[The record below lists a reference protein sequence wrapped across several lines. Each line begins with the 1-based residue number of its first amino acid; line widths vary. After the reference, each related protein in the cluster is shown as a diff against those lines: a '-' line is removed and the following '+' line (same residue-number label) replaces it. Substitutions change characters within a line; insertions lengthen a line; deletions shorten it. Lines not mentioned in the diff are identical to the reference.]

1 MLEYVRQFISQ
12 YIELTEE
19 EFQTLASKLQL
30 VSFDKKTKLVN
41 IGEVATTFYFVL
53 KGISR
58 RYFYRGKQ
66 EVITHLIKEGGMM
79 GSVIS
84 FITGEPSCY
93 VLETIEPVTAYSLS
107 KKDLD
112 ELYSTNKKW
121 EKFGRKI
128 MTAFFLQLES
138 QILDNIRYSTK
149 ERFINFMKHNPE
161 LVLRVP
167 QKYLASYLEIQ
178 PETFSRLK
186 HLMVKEK

>member
-1 MLEYVRQFISQ
+1 MLEYFRQFINRH
-12 YIELTEE
+12 IELSEE
-19 EFQTLASKLQL
+19 EFQLLASKLRV
-30 VSFDKKTKLVN
+30 VSFDKKTKLVE
-41 IGEVATTFYFVL
+41 IGDVATNIYFVF

-84 FITGEPSCY
+84 FITGEPSRY
-93 VLETIEPVTAYSLS
+93 VLETIEPVTAYALS
-107 KKDLD
+107 KKELD
-112 ELYSTNKKW
+112 ELFLSDKRW

-128 MTAFFLQLES
+128 ITAFFLQTEK
-138 QILDNIRYSTK
+138 QILDNIRYTTK
-149 ERFINFMKHNPE
+149 ERFVNFMKQNPD
-161 LVLRVP
+161 LVMRVP

>member
-1 MLEYVRQFISQ
+1 MLEYVRQFINQ
-12 YIELTEE
+12 HIELTEE
-19 EFQTLASKLQL
+19 EFQTLASKLHL
-30 VSFDKKTKLVN
+30 VSFDKKTKLVD

-84 FITGEPSCY
+84 FITGEPSRY
-93 VLETIEPVTAYSLS
+93 VVETIEPVTAYSLS

-112 ELYSTNKKW
+112 QLYSTDKKW

-128 MTAFFLQLES
+128 ITAFFLQLES

-161 LVLRVP
+161 LVRRVP
-167 QKYLASYLEIQ
+167 QKYLASYLNIK

-186 HLMVKEK
+186 HLMVKER

>member
-1 MLEYVRQFISQ
+1 MLEPVRQFINRH
-12 YIELTEE
+12 IELTDE
-19 EFQTLASKLQL
+19 EFTTLASKLHL
-30 VSFDKKTKLVN
+30 VNFEKRTKLVD
-41 IGEVATTFYFVL
+41 IGEVATNVYFVL

-58 RYFYRGKQ
+58 RYFYRGRQ
-66 EVITHLIKEGGMM
+66 EMITHLVKEGGIM

-84 FITGEPSCY
+84 FLTGEPSKY
-93 VLETIEPVTAYSLS
+93 ILETIEPVMAYSLS
-107 KKDLD
+107 KNDLE
-112 ELYSTNKKW
+112 ELFATNKRW

-128 MTAFFLQLES
+128 ITAFFLSTEYHN
-138 QILDNIRYSTK
+138 INMIRYTTR
-149 ERFINFMKHNPE
+149 ERFVNFMKENPD

>member
-1 MLEYVRQFISQ
+1 MLEYVRKFISQ
-12 YIELTEE
+12 HIELTEE
-19 EFQTLASKLQL
+19 EFQILASKLQL
-30 VSFDKKTKLVN
+30 VSFDKKTKLVE

-84 FITGEPSCY
+84 FLTAQPSRY
-93 VLETIEPVTAYSLS
+93 ALETIEPVTAYCLS
-107 KKDLD
+107 KKDLED
-112 ELYSTNKKW
+112 LFLTDKKW

-128 MTAFFLQLES
+128 ITAFFLQLEY

>member
-1 MLEYVRQFISQ
+1 MLANVREFVNQHV
-12 YIELTEE
+12 ELTEE
-19 EFQTLASKLQL
+19 DFQTLASKFWP
-30 VSFDKKTKLVN
+30 VSFDKKTKVVD
-41 IGEVATTFYFVL
+41 IGEIATTIYFVL
-53 KGISR
+53 QGITR

-66 EVITHLIKEGGMM
+66 EVITHLVKENGIM

-84 FITGEPSCY
+84 FLTGEPSRY
-93 VLETIEPVTAYSLS
+93 VLETIEPVTALAIS
-107 KKDLD
+107 KDDLEGLFLTD
-112 ELYSTNKKW
+112 KKW

-128 MTAFFLQLES
+128 ITSFFLKIEYHN
-138 QILDNIRYSTK
+138 LDNIRFSTK
-149 ERFINFMKHNPE
+149 ERFINFMKQNPD

>member
-1 MLEYVRQFISQ
+1 MLEPVRQFINRH
-12 YIELTEE
+12 IELTDE
-19 EFQTLASKLQL
+19 EFETLESKLHL
-30 VSFDKKTKLVN
+30 VNFDKKTKLVN
-41 IGEVATTFYFVL
+41 IGDVATNVYFVL
-53 KGISR
+53 KGITR
-58 RYFYRGKQ
+58 RYFYRGKH
-66 EVITHLIKEGGMM
+66 EIITHLVKEGGLM

-84 FITGEPSCY
+84 FLTGEPSRY
-93 VLETIEPVTAYSLS
+93 VLETIEPVTAYSIS

-112 ELYSTNKKW
+112 ELFALDKKW

-128 MTAFFLQLES
+128 LTTFFLQVEYHN
-138 QILDNIRYSTK
+138 IDMIRYSTR
-149 ERFINFMKHNPE
+149 ERFINFMKENPD

>member
-1 MLEYVRQFISQ
+1 MLEHVRKFINQ
-12 YIELTEE
+12 HIELTDE
-19 EFQTLASKLQL
+19 EFKTLASKLYL
-30 VSFDKKTKLVN
+30 VNFDKKTKVVD
-41 IGEVATTFYFVL
+41 IGEVATTVYFVL
-53 KGISR
+53 KGITR

-66 EVITHLIKEGGMM
+66 ELITHLVKEGGLM

-84 FITGEPSCY
+84 FLTGEPSRY
-93 VLETIEPVTAYSLS
+93 VLETIEPVTAYAIS
-107 KKDLD
+107 KKDLE
-112 ELYSTNKKW
+112 ELFASGKKW

-128 MTAFFLQLES
+128 ITAFFLKIEYHN
-138 QILDNIRYSTK
+138 INMIRYSTR
-149 ERFINFMKHNPE
+149 ERFVNFMKENPD

>member
-1 MLEYVRQFISQ
+1 MLEYVRQFINQ
-12 YIELTEE
+12 HIELTEQ
-19 EFQTLASKLQL
+19 EFQKLASKLHP
-30 VSFDKKTKLVN
+30 VSFDKKTKLVE
-41 IGEVATTFYFVL
+41 IGDVSTTFYFVL

-84 FITGEPSCY
+84 FLTGEPSRY
-93 VLETIEPVTAYSLS
+93 ALETLEPVTALALS

-112 ELYSTNKKW
+112 ELFESDKKW
-121 EKFGRKI
+121 DKFGRKI
-128 MTAFFLQLES
+128 ITAFFLQTEN

-149 ERFINFMKHNPE
+149 ERFINFMKQNPD

>member
-1 MLEYVRQFISQ
+1 MLEHLRQFISKH
-12 YIELTEE
+12 IELTEE
-19 EFQTLASKLQL
+19 EFQKLASRLHP
-30 VSFDKKTKLVN
+30 VSFEKKTKLVE
-41 IGEVATTFYFVL
+41 IGEVSTTFYFVL

-79 GSVIS
+79 GSIIS
-84 FITGEPSCY
+84 YLTGEPSRY
-93 VLETIEPVTAYSLS
+93 ALETLEPVTALALA

-112 ELYSTNKKW
+112 ELFESDKKW
-121 EKFGRKI
+121 DKFGRKI
-128 MTAFFLQLES
+128 ITAFFLQTEN

-149 ERFINFMKHNPE
+149 ERFINFMKQNHD

>member
-1 MLEYVRQFISQ
+1 MLEYVRKFISQ
-12 YIELTEE
+12 HIELTEE
-19 EFQTLASKLQL
+19 EFQILASKLQL
-30 VSFDKKTKLVN
+30 VSFDKKTKLVE

-84 FITGEPSCY
+84 FLTAQPSRY
-93 VLETIEPVTAYSLS
+93 ALETIEPVTAYCLS
-107 KKDLD
+107 KKDLED
-112 ELYSTNKKW
+112 LFLTDKKW

-128 MTAFFLQLES
+128 ITAFFLQLEY

-161 LVLRVP
+161 LVQRVP

>member
-19 EFQTLASKLQL
+19 EFHTLASKLQL

-128 MTAFFLQLES
+128 ITAFFLQVES

-149 ERFINFMKHNPE
+149 ERFIYFMKNNPE

>member
-12 YIELTEE
+12 HIELTEE
-19 EFQTLASKLQL
+19 EFQTLASKLHL
-30 VSFDKKTKLVN
+30 VSFDKKTKLVD
-41 IGEVATTFYFVL
+41 IGEVATSFYFVL
-53 KGISR
+53 KEISR

-84 FITGEPSCY
+84 FITGEPSRY
-93 VLETIEPVTAYSLS
+93 VVETIEPVTAYSLS

-112 ELYSTNKKW
+112 QLYSTDKKW

-161 LVLRVP
+161 LVRRVP

-186 HLMVKEK
+186 HLIVKEK

>member
-1 MLEYVRQFISQ
+1 MLASVREFVDRHVH
-12 YIELTEE
+12 LTDED
-19 EFQTLASKLQL
+19 FQTLASKLRP
-30 VSFDKKTKLVN
+30 VRFDKKNKVVD
-41 IGEVATTFYFVL
+41 IGEIATNIYFVL
-53 KGISR
+53 HGITR

-66 EVITHLIKEGGMM
+66 EVITHLVKEGGIM

-84 FITGEPSCY
+84 FLTGEPSRY
-93 VLETIEPVTAYSLS
+93 ILETIEPVTALAISKDDLEGLFLS
-107 KKDLD
+107 D
-112 ELYSTNKKW
+112 KKW

-128 MTAFFLQLES
+128 LTAFFLQIEHHN
-138 QILDNIRYSTK
+138 LDNIRFSTK
-149 ERFINFMKHNPE
+149 ERFINFMKQNPD

>member
-1 MLEYVRQFISQ
+1 MLEPVRQFINRH
-12 YIELTEE
+12 IELTDA
-19 EFQTLASKLQL
+19 EFRLLASKLHL
-30 VSFDKKTKLVN
+30 VNFDKKTKLVG
-41 IGEVATTFYFVL
+41 IGDVATNVYFVL
-53 KGISR
+53 KGITR

-66 EVITHLIKEGGMM
+66 EIITHLIKEGGLM

-84 FITGEPSCY
+84 FLTGEPSRY
-93 VLETIEPVTAYSLS
+93 VLETIEPVTAYSIS
-107 KKDLD
+107 KKDIE
-112 ELYSTNKKW
+112 ELFESDKKW

-128 MTAFFLQLES
+128 LTAFFI
-138 QILDNIRYSTK
+138 QIEYHNINMIRYSTR
-149 ERFINFMKHNPE
+149 ERFINFMKENPD

>member
-1 MLEYVRQFISQ
+1 MLEYVRKFINQ
-12 YIELTEE
+12 HIELTEE

-30 VSFDKKTKLVN
+30 VNFDKKTKLVE

-58 RYFYRGKQ
+58 RYFDRGKQ

-84 FITGEPSCY
+84 FLTGQPSRY
-93 VLETIEPVTAYSLS
+93 ALETIEPVTAYCLS
-107 KKDLD
+107 KKDLED
-112 ELYSTNKKW
+112 LFLADKKW

-128 MTAFFLQLES
+128 ITAFFLQLEY

-161 LVLRVP
+161 LVQRVP

>member
-1 MLEYVRQFISQ
+1 MLESVRQFINRH
-12 YIELTEE
+12 IELTDE
-19 EFQTLASKLQL
+19 EFKTLASKLHL
-30 VSFDKKTKLVN
+30 VSFDKKTKLVD
-41 IGEVATTFYFVL
+41 IGEVATNIYFVL
-53 KGISR
+53 KGITR

-66 EVITHLIKEGGMM
+66 ELITHLIKEGGMM

-84 FITGEPSCY
+84 FLTGEPSRY
-93 VLETIEPVTAYSLS
+93 VLQTIEPVTAYAIS
-107 KKDLD
+107 KKDLE
-112 ELYSTNKKW
+112 ELFELDKKW

-128 MTAFFLQLES
+128 ITAFFLQIEYHN
-138 QILDNIRYSTK
+138 INMIRYSTK
-149 ERFINFMKHNPE
+149 ERFINFMKENPD

>member
-12 YIELTEE
+12 HIELTEE
-19 EFQTLASKLQL
+19 EFQTLASKLHL
-30 VSFDKKTKLVN
+30 VSFDKKTKLVD

-84 FITGEPSCY
+84 FITAEPSRY

-112 ELYSTNKKW
+112 QLYSNDKKW
-121 EKFGRKI
+121 DKFGRKI
-128 MTAFFLQLES
+128 ITAFFLQLES

-149 ERFINFMKHNPE
+149 ERFITFMKHNPE
-161 LVLRVP
+161 LVRRVP

-186 HLMVKEK
+186 HLIVKEK

>member
-1 MLEYVRQFISQ
+1 MLEPVRQFINRH
-12 YIELTEE
+12 IELSDE
-19 EFQTLASKLQL
+19 EFETLESKLHL
-30 VSFDKKTKLVN
+30 VNFDKKTKLVN
-41 IGEVATTFYFVL
+41 IGDVAANIYFVL
-53 KGISR
+53 KGITR

-66 EVITHLIKEGGMM
+66 EIITHLVKEGGLM

-84 FITGEPSCY
+84 FLTGEPSRY
-93 VLETIEPVTAYSLS
+93 VLETIEPVTAYSIS

-112 ELYSTNKKW
+112 ELFAMDKKW

-128 MTAFFLQLES
+128 LTTFFLQVEYHN
-138 QILDNIRYSTK
+138 IDMIRYSTR
-149 ERFINFMKHNPE
+149 ERFINFMKEYPD

>member
-1 MLEYVRQFISQ
+1 MLDEVRKFINQ
-12 YIELTEE
+12 HIELTED
-19 EFQTLASKLQL
+19 EFQLLASKFRP
-30 VSFDKKTKLVN
+30 VSFNKKTKIVD
-41 IGEVATTFYFVL
+41 IGEVATTVYFVI
-53 KGISR
+53 KGITR

-66 EVITHLIKEGGMM
+66 ELITHLVKEGGLM

-84 FITGEPSCY
+84 FLTGEPSRY
-93 VLETIEPVTAYSLS
+93 VLETIEPVTALALS
-107 KKDLD
+107 KNDL
-112 ELYSTNKKW
+112 EGLFNSNKKW

-128 MTAFFLQLES
+128 ITAFFLQVEYHNMDM
-138 QILDNIRYSTK
+138 IKYSTK
-149 ERFINFMKHNPE
+149 ERFVNFMKQNPD

>member
-12 YIELTEE
+12 HIELTEE
-19 EFQTLASKLQL
+19 EFQTLASKLHL
-30 VSFDKKTKLVN
+30 VSFDKKTKLVD

-84 FITGEPSCY
+84 FITAEPSRY
-93 VLETIEPVTAYSLS
+93 VLETIEPITAYSLS

-112 ELYSTNKKW
+112 QLFSTDKKW

-128 MTAFFLQLES
+128 ITAFFLQLES

-149 ERFINFMKHNPE
+149 ERFITFMKHNPE
-161 LVLRVP
+161 LVRRVP

>member
-12 YIELTEE
+12 HIELTEE
-19 EFQTLASKLQL
+19 EFQTLASKLHL
-30 VSFDKKTKLVN
+30 VSFDKKTKLVD
-41 IGEVATTFYFVL
+41 IGDVATTFYFVL
-53 KGISR
+53 KGVSR

-84 FITGEPSCY
+84 FITGEPSRY
-93 VLETIEPVTAYSLS
+93 IVETIEPVTAYSLS

-112 ELYSTNKKW
+112 QLYSTDKKW

-128 MTAFFLQLES
+128 ITAFFLQLES

-161 LVLRVP
+161 LVRRVP

-186 HLMVKEK
+186 HLIVKEK

>member
-128 MTAFFLQLES
+128 ITAFFLQVES

-149 ERFINFMKHNPE
+149 ERFIYFMKNNPE

-186 HLMVKEK
+186 HLIVKEK

>member
-12 YIELTEE
+12 HIELTEE
-19 EFQTLASKLQL
+19 EFQTIASKLNL
-30 VSFDKKTKLVN
+30 VSFDKKTKLVE
-41 IGEVATTFYFVL
+41 IGEVSTTFYFVL

-84 FITGEPSCY
+84 FLTGQPSRY
-93 VLETIEPVTAYSLS
+93 ALETIEPVTAYSLS
-107 KKDLD
+107 KKDLE
-112 ELYSTNKKW
+112 ELFSTEKKW

-128 MTAFFLQLES
+128 ITAFFLQVEN
-138 QILDNIRYSTK
+138 QILDNIRFSTK

>member
-1 MLEYVRQFISQ
+1 MLANVRRFINQ
-12 YIELTEE
+12 YTELTEE
-19 EFQTLASKLQL
+19 DFQTLASKLHP
-30 VSFDKKTKLVN
+30 VSFDKKTKLVD
-41 IGEVATTFYFVL
+41 IGEIATNIYFVL
-53 KGISR
+53 QGITR

-66 EVITHLIKEGGMM
+66 EVITHLVKENGIM

-84 FITGEPSCY
+84 FLTGEPSRY
-93 VLETIEPVTAYSLS
+93 VLETIEPVKALAISKADLEGLFLS
-107 KKDLD
+107 D
-112 ELYSTNKKW
+112 KKW

-128 MTAFFLQLES
+128 ITSFFLQIEYHN
-138 QILDNIRYSTK
+138 LDNIRFSTK
-149 ERFINFMKHNPE
+149 ERFVNFMKQNPD

>member
-1 MLEYVRQFISQ
+1 MLANVRGFINQ
-12 YIELTEE
+12 HIELTEE
-19 EFQTLASKLQL
+19 DFQTLASKFRP
-30 VSFDKKTKLVN
+30 VSFEKKTKVVD
-41 IGEVATTFYFVL
+41 IGEIATTIYFVL
-53 KGISR
+53 HGITR

-66 EVITHLIKEGGMM
+66 EVITHLVRENGLM

-84 FITGEPSCY
+84 FLTGEPSRY
-93 VLETIEPVTAYSLS
+93 VLETIEPVTALAISKVDLEALFLS
-107 KKDLD
+107 D
-112 ELYSTNKKW
+112 KKW

-128 MTAFFLQLES
+128 LTSFFLQIEYHN
-138 QILDNIRYSTK
+138 LDNIRFSTK
-149 ERFINFMKHNPE
+149 ERFINFMKQNPD

>member
-1 MLEYVRQFISQ
+1 MLEYVRKFISQ

-19 EFQTLASKLQL
+19 EFQLLASKLHP
-30 VSFDKKTKLVN
+30 VSFDKKTKLVD

-53 KGISR
+53 KGLTR

-84 FITGEPSCY
+84 FLTGEPSRY
-93 VLETIEPVTAYSLS
+93 VLETIEPVTALAIS
-107 KKDLD
+107 KQDLEALFLTD
-112 ELYSTNKKW
+112 KKW
-121 EKFGRKI
+121 EKFGRKLI
-128 MTAFFLQLES
+128 TAFFLQIEYHN
-138 QILDNIRYSTK
+138 LDNIRYSTR
-149 ERFINFMKHNPE
+149 ERFVNFMKQNPD

-186 HLMVKEK
+186 HLMVKER